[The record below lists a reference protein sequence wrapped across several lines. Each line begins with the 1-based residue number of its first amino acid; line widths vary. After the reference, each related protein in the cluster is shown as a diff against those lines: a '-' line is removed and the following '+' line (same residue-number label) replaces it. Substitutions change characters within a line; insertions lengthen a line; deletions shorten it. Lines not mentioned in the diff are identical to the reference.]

1 MAGLSSWH
9 EAMSTVVK
17 HDTSGKESTC
27 QCRRSKSCRF
37 SPWVRKSPWNR
48 KWQPTPVFLLRK
60 FHGQRSLVGYSPWGR
75 KESDTTGHIQHTHTQ
90 WVRFGFS
97 SQWTQHFREICSE
110 SWPIS
115 LFAEVWWAN
124 SCKTVLKTSCS
135 DIKNLALILYTLC
148 YKIQFA
154 LQYIINVHN
163 KWLSDS
169 YWIRAWR
176 YFSWSQ
182 ILGDYFKV
190 RRREKSHITL
200 LKTGY

>member
-1 MAGLSSWH
+1 MVKNPPASAG
-9 EAMSTVVK
+9 EARVVDSAPGSGRAPGIGNGNPLQYACLENSMDREVWWATVHGVA
-17 HDTSGKESTC
+17 
-27 QCRRSKSCRF
+27 KSRTQL
-37 SPWVRKSPWNR
+37 N
-48 KWQPTPVFLLRK
+48 T
-60 FHGQRSLVGYSPWGR
+60 HN
-75 KESDTTGHIQHTHTQ
+75 THTQ
-90 WVRFGFS
+90 WVRFRFS

-115 LFAEVWWAN
+115 LFTEVWWAN
-124 SCKTVLKTSCS
+124 WCKTVLKTSCS